1 MTNLIH
7 SKKLEKH
14 LLLIG
19 EGYNQMCWVV
29 YIQVEHGRTTG
40 GGWGLGGGGGGE
52 VYNQLSMVF
61 KIRT

>member
-29 YIQVEHGRTTG
+29 YIQVEHGPTTG
-40 GGWGLGGGGGGE
+40 GGWGGGGE
-52 VYNQLSMVF
+52 VYNQGSMVF